1 MVAGGHAFNTS
12 SDTGGK
18 KNEGFGILI
27 TLDDYTLDGG
37 KQWKRV
43 PAVEA
48 RKRYQLPKEEAKR
61 VVRVSAGMRLRDF
74 AEAVFAEQMAM
85 PVAGSTDAQSIGGLI
100 ATDLHS
106 TGHTSGF
113 LSQQLLEVLTLDAKG
128 KPHRF
133 VKDESKAFEETGRW
147 KWIPPSGPAKTFRKL
162 PVCGALGMTGVV
174 VEAVLKLVPAFNF
187 LKDEQFVP
195 RTWAEAN
202 IEKLLDPDQTSK
214 LFAYDHVSLY
224 YGGGKGPNI
233 RTIRLNTWKHTK
245 KKPPKDAM
253 RIKRRREL
261 ADHIGSAFLPNSL
274 LKISGKI
281 APVPGSGT
289 TDGASKILVELNK
302 RPRQVLQV
310 NHAFARKLF
319 FQHDE
324 IEVGIPLA
332 PNGGAPDYNIFRRA
346 IKDIQKLLRDQEF
359 KTVIEVRFTPHAS
372 EAMLGPGTGGPTCYI
387 ELATSLTQYSRDR
400 IVQVFHK
407 FDDLMRNNFKARPH
421 LGKKTSATA
430 DDLEAL
436 YRSVWREFSEVR
448 KRIDP
453 LGKFRPK
460 DNELLNRLFP

>member
-1 MVAGGHAFNTS
+1 MTTPSMVAR
-12 SDTGGK
+12 
-18 KNEGFGILI
+18 
-27 TLDDYTLDGG
+27 
-37 KQWKRV
+37 QWKRV

-133 VKDESKAFEETGRW
+133 VKDESKAFEEAGRW
-147 KWIPPSGPAKTFRKL
+147 KWIPPSGPGKTFRKL

-202 IEKLLDPDQTSK
+202 IEKLLDPGQTSK

-274 LKISGKI
+274 LKISSRI

-302 RPRQVLQV
+302 RPRASPAGKSRFCSQAVLP
-310 NHAFARKLF
+310 ARRDRSGHTPRTQRRCAGL
-319 FQHDE
+319 QHLPQGDQRHSKTAAGSRVQDGNRSA
-324 IEVGIPLA
+324 IYAACLRSDAGPR
-332 PNGGAPDYNIFRRA
+332 YRRA
-346 IKDIQKLLRDQEF
+346 D
-359 KTVIEVRFTPHAS
+359 
-372 EAMLGPGTGGPTCYI
+372 MLYRVSDFADAI
-387 ELATSLTQYSRDR
+387 L
-400 IVQVFHK
+400 
-407 FDDLMRNNFKARPH
+407 ARP
-421 LGKKTSATA
+421 
-430 DDLEAL
+430 D
-436 YRSVWREFSEVR
+436 
-448 KRIDP
+448 
-453 LGKFRPK
+453 RPG
-460 DNELLNRLFP
+460 LPQV